1 MEQELQ
7 SWEQDEDL
15 AEASVMAAAQAGAI
29 NCRTTTWFVGELSR
43 AAYGKVMRPEL
54 QKQFR
59 QG

>member
-1 MEQELQ
+1 
-7 SWEQDEDL
+7 
-15 AEASVMAAAQAGAI
+15 MAAAQAGAI